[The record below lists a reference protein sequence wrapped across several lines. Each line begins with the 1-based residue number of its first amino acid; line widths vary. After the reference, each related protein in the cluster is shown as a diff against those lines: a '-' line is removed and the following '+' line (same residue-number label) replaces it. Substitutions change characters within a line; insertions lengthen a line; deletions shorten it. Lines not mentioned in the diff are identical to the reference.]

1 MEMTFE
7 GGQPR
12 GQVVK
17 FAQSALAA
25 QTLPVQILGMD
36 LCTARQAML
45 WWHPT

>member
-1 MEMTFE
+1 M

-17 FAQSALAA
+17 FAHSALAA
-25 QTLPVQILGMD
+25 QGSPVQILGAD
-36 LCTARQAML
+36 LRTAHQDML